1 MAIEKSIAADQKAA
15 QDEAQRVRDQAKADR
30 DRAFLQQQ
38 EDARTAQQRLVS
50 RADDTPTLRDD
61 IARQAQLRDLLT
73 RQIAAIKASALD
85 EKTKQAA
92 LRDLRNARN
101 QTIDEIKRLRD
112 TDKKQRQEQAAQAAE
127 ALASARL
134 ELAQTTF
141 DLTGQKAPLERAL
154 DAEIKRQIAVK
165 NAAKKGSV
173 EFLQAQTAIRRLL
186 KQKKDLNEEIESAD
200 SDATGGTSL
209 VDLFN
214 KAEQIARGAGNVGGL
229 NSFNVRAQPRIQAE
243 VQTRLDIVND
253 PVKAAAAQQAR
264 STDNLIQAID
274 RLTAV
279 LTGNT
284 ASGTPITRREQ
295 NQWKNLTQEQRFF
308 YQRQARQMV
317 EQGLVG

>member
-1 MAIEKSIAADQKAA
+1 
-15 QDEAQRVRDQAKADR
+15 
-30 DRAFLQQQ
+30 
-38 EDARTAQQRLVS
+38 
-50 RADDTPTLRDD
+50 LRDD
-61 IARQAQLRDLLT
+61 IARQAQLRDLIT

-101 QTIDEIKRLRD
+101 QTIDEIQRLRA
-112 TDKKQRQEQAAQAAE
+112 TDQKQRQEQAAEAAE

-173 EFLQAQTAIRRLL
+173 EFLQAQTEIRRLL
-186 KQKKDLNEEIESAD
+186 KQKKDLNDEITDAAKD
-200 SDATGGTSL
+200 STDSSPSL

-214 KAEQIARGAGNVGGL
+214 QAEKIASGAGNIGGT
-229 NSFNVRAQPRIQAE
+229 NSFNVRAQPRIQTE
-243 VQTRLDIVND
+243 VQQRLDIVND
-253 PVKAAAAQQAR
+253 PLKAAAAQQAR